1 MPFISPTFVVL
12 PGLQLPTCLPVCY
25 TCAPRPR
32 ATTPRIANATES
44 HRSARARL
52 ADKYC
57 PPPSSL
63 LQPCP
68 HMLMHVYE
76 DRSAGY
82 DDVDT
87 YPRFHTNILRH
98 MGRAHMQHVLAGV
111 HQLPPP
117 PSALRL
123 RACRLRPTSA
133 PSSLLPPRQLRCQHT
148 CRLRRECSLC
158 SRHE

>member
-1 MPFISPTFVVL
+1 MAQILCGSTRTAAGRLILNRSKIVLLSLHPTRSPSF
-12 PGLQLPTCLPVCY
+12 QLALS
-25 TCAPRPR
+25 PRP
-32 ATTPRIANATES
+32 
-44 HRSARARL
+44 

-57 PPPSSL
+57 PRLPLARWRSAAAVSTYARA
-63 LQPCP
+63 C
-68 HMLMHVYE
+68 VYE
-76 DRSAGY
+76 VPGTTTWTRIHVSTPTSSDAW
-82 DDVDT
+82 
-87 YPRFHTNILRH
+87 
-98 MGRAHMQHVLAGV
+98 GRAHMQHVLAGV